1 MKKIVRLTESDL
13 VRLVKRVIKE
23 QGGPNPTNP
32 KLNLSPNVK
41 KILWNKISSSP
52 ELKQHLDIMPHHTE
66 HNFLEDIKHEK
77 VHIHLDPKSEHVE
90 IQFPGLGKHHN
101 INLNVGGSYNTHHYS
116 SHGESSW
123 KQPVVNVGVSTNFG
137 GGHKK
142 PQLKQW

>member
-13 VRLVKRVIKE
+13 VRLIKRVIKE

-32 KLNLSPNVK
+32 KPNISPNDK
-41 KILWNKISSSP
+41 KLLWNKISSSP

-66 HNFLEDIKHEK
+66 HNFLDEVGHKL
-77 VHIHLDPKSEHVE
+77 HIHIDPKSEHIE

-116 SHGESSW
+116 SHGKSSW
-123 KQPVVNVGVSTNFG
+123 KQPVANVGISTNFG
-137 GGHKK
+137 GGHN
-142 PQLKQW
+142 KQQPKSLW